1 MDTER
6 SNFEAKT
13 GVQPGAVTR
22 TIMEKMMEQNPTQLR
37 IDRVEDALSVLKGEK
52 EAIAPKSPE
61 PEPTKKQLYWRE
73 MYQTGATNP
82 YRKDRKPVQWD
93 AFRDASYEFIMEP
106 SEFAKHITKHIRA
119 IDTDFRGGVD
129 IGDAKVRLQR
139 MAAMGVNIVPYF
151 VFDVVTSIPAALI
164 ETYAEKWLSVN
175 GHLDKDTRKTVN
187 TYLRGAKKIIDVQ
200 NDKVV
205 TALGDIIASKQAGEK
220 VYFTH
225 EISDKGADLAQTA
238 MEDYLKDAIN
248 GPVLESIN
256 RILYQVPIGGAL
268 WEQFCARI
276 TALQE
281 RSALNKGIAK
291 SMYMGVGTAIG
302 VYRELEEWKKEVK
315 LGKKKPISPSS
326 LIAQKI
332 WDVLLPRL
340 AQPAM

>member
-1 MDTER
+1 MNAER
-6 SNFEAKT
+6 PVFTSAQEGIADWKKSL
-13 GVQPGAVTR
+13 VE
-22 TIMEKMMEQNPTQLR
+22 EKH
-37 IDRVEDALSVLKGEK
+37 A
-52 EAIAPKSPE
+52 
-61 PEPTKKQLYWRE
+61 YWRN
-73 MYQTGATNP
+73 MYQTGETNP

-93 AFRDASYEFIMEP
+93 AFRDASYEMIMQP
-106 SEFAKHITKHIRA
+106 GEFAKHIGEHIRA

-139 MAAMGVNIVPYF
+139 MAAMGANIVPYF

-164 ETYAEKWLSVN
+164 ETYVENWLSAN

-225 EISDKGADLAQTA
+225 ELSDKGADLAQTA

-256 RILYQVPIGGAL
+256 RILYQIPIGGAL
-268 WEQFCARI
+268 WEQLCARI

-281 RSALNKGIAK
+281 RSPLNKGIAK
-291 SMYMGVGTAIG
+291 SMYMGVGTAIS
-302 VYRELEEWKKEVK
+302 VYRELEE
-315 LGKKKPISPSS
+315 KKKLVKQGHKDPSSPSS
-326 LIAQKI
+326 LIAKKI
-332 WDVLLPRL
+332 WDVLLPRFG
-340 AQPAM
+340 QTTT